1 MPSRPRTVALVV
13 LMLASA
19 LATIQPAAQQT
30 AAQTGS
36 LRIYLARHGQTDGN
50 LNRRVQGWTDTPLNA
65 TGREQAQ
72 ALARA
77 IGGVQFDAI
86 YSSTLSRSRETA
98 QTVAGS
104 RTVIGVP
111 GLRELNFGKYED
123 TAFDDPILKTRP
135 RDGKNPEDGESGQ
148 QFYERVSAAVKEIRG
163 QRAAGTI
170 LIVAHAGTNQQV
182 LRTLLDLTAQQASS
196 ISQNNDELYM
206 INLDPGSKPRVWKFI
221 ADGKLNEL

>member
-1 MPSRPRTVALVV
+1 MSARATKVAVVALV
-13 LMLASA
+13 LASGI
-19 LATIQPAAQQT
+19 ATVQPAALQPASQ
-30 AAQTGS
+30 AGS

-104 RTVIGVP
+104 RTVTSLP

-123 TAFDDPILKTRP
+123 RAFDDPILKTRP

-148 QFYERVSAAVKEIRG
+148 QFYERVRAAVGEIRT
-163 QRAAGTI
+163 QRTSGTI
-170 LIVAHAGTNQQV
+170 LVVAHAGTNQQV

-206 INLDPGSKPRVWKFI
+206 IDLDPGSKPRIWKFI